1 MMVGIDTNVLL
12 YSLDSDSPFHEE
24 SREAL
29 AALVQEQSAVLT
41 QQNLVEL
48 AVALTRRGV
57 EPETAESCLR
67 DFSAAMPVLR
77 PTNESL
83 ELFMKHLK
91 ASLIKGLRLFDL
103 YLAATLMSNGIDLI
117 YTYNERDFQ
126 GIEGLR
132 IWRP

>member
-1 MMVGIDTNVLL
+1 
-12 YSLDSDSPFHEE
+12 
-24 SREAL
+24 
-29 AALVQEQSAVLT
+29 
-41 QQNLVEL
+41 
-48 AVALTRRGV
+48 
-57 EPETAESCLR
+57 
-67 DFSAAMPVLR
+67 MPVLR

-91 ASLIKGLRLFDL
+91 ASLIKGIRLFDL
-103 YLAATLMSNGIDLI
+103 YLAATLMSSGIDLI